1 MGATRQLERPAVP
14 SRQRQRPDRSK
25 LARGSLLPLDR
36 SSDER
41 LARRATRGDEQALGA
56 IFERYQQELYRFC
69 LGLLGEPQDAQDALQ
84 NTMVKTLRA
93 LPGEKREIALRP
105 WLYRVA
111 HNEAIDLL
119 RTKRVTQ

>member
-1 MGATRQLERPAVP
+1 MEATPQLERPGRRAR
-14 SRQRQRPDRSK
+14 RQARVGQST
-25 LARGSLLPLDR
+25 LGRGSLGPLDR

-41 LARRATRGDEQALGA
+41 LARRATGGDEQALGA

-84 NTMVKTLRA
+84 NTMVKALRA

-111 HNEAIDLL
+111 HNEA
-119 RTKRVTQ
+119 